1 MFVNRRDVQIQWGD
15 CDPANIVY
23 YPRYF
28 AMFDDSTSVLFEAA
42 GFSKQDLVHKYGL
55 VGIPMVDTR
64 SKFYIPSTHGD
75 WITIETK
82 IESIKRSSFEVKH
95 NVYKGDALAIE
106 AFETRVLVGRDA
118 ALGIPERNALE
129 FVPKEI
135 GGVPLKVIVL
145 DDGGDPTT
153 ATTNARR
160 FVTES
165 KADIIMGSALTPPT
179 IAVSNV
185 ANEAGIPHFGLAPF
199 PITPERM
206 KWSVAMPQPIPI
218 VGKVLYDH
226 MKAHKVKTVGYIG
239 YSDSYGDL
247 WFNDLKAQGVPM
259 GMTIVDEERFARPDT
274 SVTGQVLKLV
284 AANPDAILVGAS
296 GTAAALPQTE
306 LRERGYQG
314 LIYQTHG
321 AASMDFIRIAGKA
334 AEGVLMASGPVM
346 DPEDQPDGALTKK
359 PGLALNAAYEAKY
372 GPNSRSQFAGHSY
385 DAFEL
390 LKRIIPVAL
399 KTAKPGTPEFREAI
413 RQALLSEKDL
423 AASQG
428 VYNFTEKDRYGVDD
442 RARILLTVKDGKYM
456 MVKEP

>member
-1 MFVNRRDVQIQWGD
+1 MKRLFLSAAAITLVSLSGSPVIAQ
-15 CDPANIVY
+15 
-23 YPRYF
+23 
-28 AMFDDSTSVLFEAA
+28 TS
-42 GFSKQDLVHKYGL
+42 D
-55 VGIPMVDTR
+55 
-64 SKFYIPSTHGD
+64 
-75 WITIETK
+75 ITIGIT
-82 IESIKRSSFEVKH
+82 IITT
-95 NVYKGDALAIE
+95 GP
-106 AFETRVLVGRDA
+106 GA

-135 GGVPLKVIVL
+135 AGYPLKVIVL

-165 KADIIMGSALTPPT
+165 KADIIMGSSSTPST
-179 IAVSNV
+179 IAVANV

-199 PITPERM
+199 PVTPERA
-206 KWSVAMPQPIPI
+206 KWSVDMPQSVAIM
-218 VGKVLYDH
+218 GKVLYAH
-226 MKAHKVKTVGYIG
+226 MKAHNIKTVGYIG

-247 WFNDLKAQGVPM
+247 WFNDFKNQGVPL
-259 GMTIVDEERFARPDT
+259 GMTLVDEERFARPDT

-284 AANPDAILVGAS
+284 AANPDAILIGAS

-306 LRERGYQG
+306 LRERGYKG

-334 AEGVLMASGPVM
+334 AEGVIMASGPVM
-346 DPEDQPDGALTKK
+346 SPETQPDSALTKK

-372 GPNSRSQFAGHSY
+372 GANSRSQFAGHSY
-385 DAFEL
+385 DAFEV
-390 LKRIIPVAL
+390 LKRVIPTAL

-413 RQALLSEKDL
+413 RQAFLSEREI

-428 VYNFTEKDRYGVDD
+428 VYNFTEKDRYGLDD
-442 RARILLTVKDGKYM
+442 RSRIILTVKDGKYVPAM
-456 MVKEP
+456 

>member
-1 MFVNRRDVQIQWGD
+1 MRTALLPTAAIAVAFALAGS
-15 CDPANIVY
+15 PAM
-23 YPRYF
+23 
-28 AMFDDSTSVLFEAA
+28 AQSSE
-42 GFSKQDLVHKYGL
+42 
-55 VGIPMVDTR
+55 
-64 SKFYIPSTHGD
+64 
-75 WITIETK
+75 ITIG
-82 IESIKRSSFEVKH
+82 ISISTT
-95 NVYKGDALAIE
+95 GPA
-106 AFETRVLVGRDA
+106 A

-145 DDGGDPTT
+145 DDGGDPTN

-165 KADIIMGSALTPPT
+165 KADVIMGSSTTPPT
-179 IAVSNV
+179 VAVSNV
-185 ANEAGIPHFGLAPF
+185 ANEAGIPHIGLAPF
-199 PITPERM
+199 PITPERA
-206 KWSVAMPQPIPI
+206 KWSVDMPQPVPI
-218 VGKVLYDH
+218 MGKVLYEH
-226 MKAHKVKTVGYIG
+226 MKKHNVKTVGYIG

-247 WFNDLKAQGVPM
+247 WFNDFKTQGVPM

-296 GTAAALPQTE
+296 GTAAGLPQTE
-306 LRERGYQG
+306 LRDRGYKG

-334 AEGVLMASGPVM
+334 AEGVIMASGPVM
-346 DPEDQPDGALTKK
+346 SPETQPDSALTKK

-385 DAFEL
+385 DAFEV
-390 LKRIIPVAL
+390 LKRVIPTAL

-413 RQALLSEKDL
+413 RQAFLTEREIP
-423 AASQG
+423 ASQG
-428 VYNFTEKDRYGVDD
+428 VYNFTEKDRYGLDD
-442 RARILLTVKDGKYM
+442 RSRIILTVKDGKY
-456 MVKEP
+456 VPAQ

>member
-1 MFVNRRDVQIQWGD
+1 MKKIVLSAAALAAALALPGS
-15 CDPANIVY
+15 PALAQTN
-23 YPRYF
+23 
-28 AMFDDSTSVLFEAA
+28 E
-42 GFSKQDLVHKYGL
+42 
-55 VGIPMVDTR
+55 
-64 SKFYIPSTHGD
+64 
-75 WITIETK
+75 ITIGITTTTT
-82 IESIKRSSFEVKH
+82 
-95 NVYKGDALAIE
+95 GP
-106 AFETRVLVGRDA
+106 GA

-135 GGVPLKVIVL
+135 AGHPLKVIVL

-165 KADIIMGSALTPPT
+165 KADVIMGSALTPPT

-199 PITPERM
+199 PITPERA

-218 VGKVLYDH
+218 VGKPIYEH
-226 MKAHKVKTVGYIG
+226 MKAHNVKTVGYIG

-247 WFNDLKAQGVPM
+247 WFNDFKAQGVPM
-259 GMTIVDEERFARPDT
+259 GLTVADEERFARPDT

-296 GTAAALPQTE
+296 GTAAGLPQRE
-306 LRERGYQG
+306 LRDRGYKG

-321 AASMDFIRIAGKA
+321 AASMDFIRIAGPA
-334 AEGVLMASGPVM
+334 AEGVIMASGPVM
-346 DPEDQPDGALTKK
+346 DPEDQPEEAATKK
-359 PGLALNAAYEAKY
+359 PGLALVQAYEAKY

-385 DAFEL
+385 DAFLVLE
-390 LKRIIPVAL
+390 RVVPVAL

-413 RQALLSEKDL
+413 RQALLSEREI

-428 VYNFTEKDRYGVDD
+428 VYNFTEKDRYGLDE
-442 RARILLTVKDGKYM
+442 RSRILLTVKDGKYGL
-456 MVKEP
+456 VK

>member
-1 MFVNRRDVQIQWGD
+1 MRK
-15 CDPANIVY
+15 AY
-23 YPRYF
+23 L
-28 AMFDDSTSVLFEAA
+28 AAA
-42 GFSKQDLVHKYGL
+42 GVIAMLASAPALAQ
-55 VGIPMVDTR
+55 T
-64 SKFYIPSTHGD
+64 SE
-75 WITIETK
+75 ITIGITTTTT
-82 IESIKRSSFEVKH
+82 
-95 NVYKGDALAIE
+95 GP
-106 AFETRVLVGRDA
+106 GA

-165 KADIIMGSALTPPT
+165 KADIIMGSALAPPT

-199 PITPERM
+199 PVTPERM
-206 KWSVAMPQPIPI
+206 KWSVVMPQPVPI
-218 VGKVLYDH
+218 MGKVLYEH
-226 MKAHKVKTVGYIG
+226 MKAHNIKTVGYIG

-247 WFNDLKAQGVPM
+247 WFNDLKNQGVPM
-259 GMTIVDEERFARPDT
+259 GITIVDEERFARPDT

-334 AEGVLMASGPVM
+334 AEGVIMASGPVM
-346 DPEDQPDGALTKK
+346 SPETQDDSALTKK
-359 PGLALNAAYEAKY
+359 PGLELNKAYEGKY

-385 DAFEL
+385 DAFEI
-390 LKRIIPVAL
+390 LKRVIPVAL

-428 VYNFTEKDRYGVDD
+428 VYNFTEKDRSGLDD
-442 RARILLTVKDGKYM
+442 RARIILTVKDGKY
-456 MVKEP
+456 VPAK

>member
-1 MFVNRRDVQIQWGD
+1 MKSVYLAAAALAVVLALPGA
-15 CDPANIVY
+15 PAS
-23 YPRYF
+23 
-28 AMFDDSTSVLFEAA
+28 AQTSE
-42 GFSKQDLVHKYGL
+42 
-55 VGIPMVDTR
+55 
-64 SKFYIPSTHGD
+64 
-75 WITIETK
+75 ITIGIT
-82 IESIKRSSFEVKH
+82 ITTT
-95 NVYKGDALAIE
+95 GPGAP
-106 AFETRVLVGRDA
+106 
-118 ALGIPERNALE
+118 LGIPERNALE

-165 KADIIMGSALTPPT
+165 KADIIMGSSITPPT

-185 ANEAGIPHFGLAPF
+185 ANEAGIPHIGLSPF

-206 KWSVAMPQPIPI
+206 KWSVTMPQPIPI
-218 VGKVLYDH
+218 MGKVLYEH
-226 MKAHKVKTVGYIG
+226 MQAHNVKTVGYIG

-247 WFNDLKAQGVPM
+247 WFNDFKNQGTPK
-259 GMTIVDEERFARPDT
+259 GLTLVDEERFARPDT
-274 SVTGQVLKLV
+274 SVTGQVLKLL

-296 GTAAALPQTE
+296 GTAAGLPQKE
-306 LRERGYQG
+306 LRDRGYKG

-346 DPEDQPDGALTKK
+346 DPEDQPDEAQTKK
-359 PGLALNAAYEAKY
+359 PGTALVTAYEAKY

-385 DAFEL
+385 DAFL
-390 LKRIIPVAL
+390 VLQRIVPTAL
-399 KTAKPGTPEFREAI
+399 KTAKPGTPEFREAL
-413 RQALLSEKDL
+413 RQALLTERDI

-428 VYNFTEKDRYGVDD
+428 VYNFTEKDRYGLDD
-442 RARILLTVKDGKYM
+442 RSRILLTVKDGKYVL
-456 MVKEP
+456 VK